1 MVQYRTKKASFPKC
15 PITGQRLAGIKALR
29 PSEYS
34 NKRMSKRQKSVNRI
48 YGGCLSHGVVRER
61 IVRAF
66 LLEEQKIVKKVR
78 PGLAGTKQR
87 RAPER
92 ESAACRFQR
101 SQRSVSCAVS
111 RGQLCG

>member
-1 MVQYRTKKASFPKC
+1 MQYRVKKASYPKC

-29 PSEYS
+29 PTEYS
-34 NKRMSKRQKSVNRI
+34 NKRMSKRQKTVNRV

-78 PGLAGTKQR
+78 RFGWFSGGLMRLAFNVNAVIMR
-87 RAPER
+87 W
-92 ESAACRFQR
+92 SAHC
-101 SQRSVSCAVS
+101 
-111 RGQLCG
+111 